1 MARRGRFELPTPRFV
16 VWCSIQLSYRRLP
29 SRGAATGAAEGARN
43 LASRSPLGK
52 RGDAAFAHA
61 LRSAPPGAKNP
72 ASGRTQGLKKRAIP
86 AGMDQALAATLS
98 VDGASEKNRA
108 WAMAAFTASDRKG
121 LVIRKA
127 GSGRS
132 PVSRRSGKA
141 VMKMIGTSIS

>member
-43 LASRSPLGK
+43 LASRPPLGK

-61 LRSAPPGAKNP
+61 FHSARPGTKKPRVRKGRGALR
-72 ASGRTQGLKKRAIP
+72 GRMT
-86 AGMDQALAATLS
+86 AGWDQALAATFS
-98 VDGASEKNRA
+98 VEGASEKNRA

-132 PVSRRSGKA
+132 PVRSRSGKA